1 MGMVLGPFTQQE
13 AAEACEC
20 TADQLCPGPMAGIQ
34 ESDKMGTIFD
44 GSWGGANTHIQE
56 NTTERTTTP
65 IVMDCVQALHWL
77 HAIQP
82 GPSTP
87 AGCGEEDLGDGWMP
101 PTKDQAW
108 TLPKADITKAHRR
121 IKVLKP
127 DWKYQVAQLGPEAW
141 WVNKMGTYGMASAQL
156 YWGEW
161 TRYFPE

>member
-44 GSWGGANTHIQE
+44 GSWGGANAHIQE
-56 NTTERTTTP
+56 NTTERTTAP

-87 AGCGEEDLGDGWMP
+87 AGCGPKLTSPRLTDGLGSSNQTGNIRW
-101 PTKDQAW
+101 
-108 TLPKADITKAHRR
+108 LNL
-121 IKVLKP
+121 VLKHGGSTRWAP
-127 DWKYQVAQLGPEAW
+127 TAWLQRNYIGENGRVTSPNDLHDLPTDRLGLCLC
-141 WVNKMGTYGMASAQL
+141 G
-156 YWGEW
+156 
-161 TRYFPE
+161 

>member
-1 MGMVLGPFTQQE
+1 MHCRPTL
-13 AAEACEC
+13 
-20 TADQLCPGPMAGIQ
+20 
-34 ESDKMGTIFD
+34 SGTNGRDPRIRQDGDNID

-56 NTTERTTTP
+56 NTTERTTAP

-127 DWKYQVAQLGPEAW
+127 DWKYQWLNLVLKHGGSTRWAPTAW
-141 WVNKMGTYGMASAQL
+141 LQRNYN
-156 YWGEW
+156 WGEW
-161 TRYFPE
+161 TRYFSE